1 MRRWTLI
8 PAAVVVGIGLLAGGC
23 GPKGE
28 PGVTGSGLSREDAL
42 ARLQVVNDLQM
53 LALALDSFADR
64 NDAYPTADGT
74 PVQRN
79 SVLARP
85 RDVDNTILPTGF
97 SWRTSVLHSFG
108 GDSPGT
114 GRDVFFNLCRNKYPL
129 APGADPADNWNRPE
143 LKSKPFQAFIREKP
157 EHASET
163 TWDTRYRVFL
173 GNGAAFE
180 PGKQLTRKDFTDGLK
195 NTLLVVEAGEAVPW
209 PKPEELVYDP
219 VKPLPK
225 LGGTFPD
232 GFYAAF
238 ADGTVRFI
246 KNGTDEKL
254 LRALI
259 TRNGGESVAELPPK
273 VDTSSLR
280 KAAGYTD

>member
-1 MRRWTLI
+1 MRKWTLI
-8 PAAVVVGIGLLAGGC
+8 PAAVAMGIGLLGAGC

-28 PGVTGSGLSREDAL
+28 PDVTGAGLSKEDAL
-42 ARLQVVNDLQM
+42 ARLRVVNDLRM
-53 LALALDSFADR
+53 LALTLEGFADT

-74 PVQRN
+74 PVQKN
-79 SVLARP
+79 AVLARA
-85 RDVDNTILPTGF
+85 RDVESTILPAGF
-97 SWRTSVLHSFG
+97 SWRATVLHAFG
-108 GDSPGT
+108 DDSPGT
-114 GRDVFFNLCRNKYPL
+114 GRDVFFSLCRNKYPL
-129 APGADPADNWNRPE
+129 APGAGPADNWNRPE

-163 TWDTRYRVFL
+163 TWDTRYRVFI

-180 PGKQLTRKDFTDGLK
+180 PKKQLTRKDFTDGPDKTILI
-195 NTLLVVEAGEAVPW
+195 VEAGEAVPW
-209 PKPEELVYDP
+209 PKPDELMYDP
-219 VKPLPK
+219 GQPLPK
-225 LGGTFPD
+225 LGGMFPN

-254 LRALI
+254 IRAMI
-259 TRNGGESVAELPPK
+259 TRAGGEPILELPPK
-273 VDTSSLR
+273 VNTEALR